1 MKVEVHPDPRVI
13 EETLLHRV
21 EELRRADPL
30 HPLLILVPTVRLRHH
45 VQRRL
50 ARRLGACLGVDVLH
64 HAALVRRVLDGVP
77 GAVVRPASP
86 AVLGVLLESVLA
98 ANPRNPW
105 AAFVAERPAA
115 LPGLLRALTDLREA
129 RLTPARVAGILGDGP
144 DRALARVYAGYV
156 AALEER
162 RGAGLTDRA
171 GQVEQAL
178 PHVAAHAAH
187 YQACFHHGAYELIGS
202 HLALL
207 RELDGVC
214 ETVFLAPVEPGSR
227 LTRYAERFAAS
238 HLGTPR
244 RLRECPSA
252 ASAAGE
258 HLHRLYDEE
267 TRPRPLAP
275 GVIATRH
282 LQGARAEAE
291 AALHAALAAVA
302 AGTPAPEI
310 AIVARSLEPFAPSL
324 EAALDGVRSSGD
336 EGTALPW
343 SSSLSGPLRRDPDVR
358 DLLLLLRVVDER
370 FPRGPT
376 AELLSSS
383 ALRWRALGLPAGPP
397 AGAAESWSR
406 RAGIVGGLEEWTS
419 DLSGWAREHPVDD
432 EEESRR
438 RHDARLRGVERVA
451 DAVRALAGR
460 VRVSPATWSGHAGR
474 LETLIVEVLPGT
486 GDGCA
491 GPGCAAL
498 LGLLSEMRDLERLVG
513 DRRRVPFREML
524 DWLDRAVDGA
534 LLPLHPEDR
543 GGIRVLDL
551 MQARG
556 LTFQRVVWIGF
567 QAGLFPRPGRE
578 DPYLP
583 DRARRR
589 LREAT
594 GFPLPLRGEGDEEER
609 LLLGLQLGAAAGGV
623 ELSWQRSDESGR
635 PRSPSMALREIARI
649 VLGRPAATE
658 LAEASARVRSHPRDQ
673 LEDLLAS
680 TGLLSPADDLLLE
693 ALRSAGS
700 DVEDAGLPGGR
711 PDLEAGIRML
721 RATESLDPD
730 VLHYDGRIG
739 HVLAEPPPVT
749 SVSALQ
755 QLGRCP
761 LQFFFRRR
769 LRIVPLEEEAG
780 PFELAVRE
788 MGLRVHRILEVVFR
802 GLHEEG
808 AFEGGVPR
816 ERMPDR
822 VRALLEAAWEDGMA
836 RLRNR
841 LGRRAPLLWSI
852 EQERWRAAL
861 QAFLER
867 DLPPLLEAPAVPE
880 GFEVAREATIPLGEG
895 MELPLRGRFDRVFR
909 TPRGLEIGDYKTAG
923 NLRRPVS
930 ATEMLRGLQLQV
942 PLYHLMSDGRVALL
956 GVGPD
961 FEDEPDRS
969 TSRFEGFET
978 AAMADGFRETLRVLD
993 RLRRGGVF
1001 PLRQDDRR
1009 CGWCDFRRACR
1020 RNHPPTRHR
1029 EEVAA
1034 DAADLRDL
1042 QGKSTRGERYR
1053 IADVRGGGSA

>member
-1 MKVEVHPDPRVI
+1 
-13 EETLLHRV
+13 
-21 EELRRADPL
+21 
-30 HPLLILVPTVRLRHH
+30 
-45 VQRRL
+45 
-50 ARRLGACLGVDVLH
+50 VDVLH

-77 GAVVRPASP
+77 GAVVHPASP
-86 AVLGVLLESVLA
+86 AVLAVLLEAVLA
-98 ANPRNPW
+98 AIPRNPW

-129 RLTPARVAGILGDGP
+129 RLPPARVTAILGDGP
-144 DRALARVYAGYV
+144 DRALAQVYAGYV

-162 RGAGLTDRA
+162 REAGLIDRA
-171 GQVEQAL
+171 GQVERAL
-178 PHVAAHAAH
+178 PHVAAHAAR
-187 YQACFHHGAYELIGS
+187 YRVCYHHGAYELIGS

-214 ETVFLAPVEPGSR
+214 ETTFLTAVEPGAR
-227 LTRYAERFAAS
+227 LTRYAERFAAV
-238 HLGTPR
+238 HLGTPQ
-244 RLRECPSA
+244 RLPERPAA
-252 ASAAGE
+252 ASAAGGG
-258 HLHRLYDEE
+258 LRWLYDEE
-267 TRPRPLAP
+267 ARPRPLAP
-275 GVIATRH
+275 GVIAARH
-282 LQGARAEAE
+282 LQGARAEAQV
-291 AALHAALAAVA
+291 ALHAAVAAVA

-324 EAALDGVRSSGD
+324 EAALDGARSSGD
-336 EGTALPW
+336 GESVIPW

-376 AELLSSS
+376 AELLGASTV
-383 ALRWRALGLPAGPP
+383 RWRALGLPAGPP

-419 DLSGWAREHPVDD
+419 DLRDWAREGSDD
-432 EEESRR
+432 EDDEARR
-438 RHDARLRGVERVA
+438 RREARRRGVERIA
-451 DAVRALAGR
+451 DAVRALVGR
-460 VRVSPATWSGHAGR
+460 VRVSPATWSGHASR
-474 LETLIVEVLPGT
+474 LEKLIVEVLPGT
-486 GDGCA
+486 GDGCT
-491 GPGCAAL
+491 GPGCTAM

-524 DWLDRAVDGA
+524 GWLDRAVDGTS
-534 LLPLHPEDR
+534 LPLHPEDR

-556 LTFQRVVWIGF
+556 LTFERVIWIGF
-567 QAGLFPRPGRE
+567 QAGLFPRSARE

-594 GFPLPLRGEGDEEER
+594 GCPLPLRGEADEEER
-609 LLLGLQLGAAAGGV
+609 LLLGLQLGAAGGGV

-658 LAEASARVRSHPRDQ
+658 LVEASARIRSHPRDQ
-673 LEDLLAS
+673 LEDLLDS
-680 TGLLSPADDLLLE
+680 RGLLSPADDLLLQ
-693 ALRSAGS
+693 ALRSAGAGA
-700 DVEDAGLPGGR
+700 EDEGLSRNR
-711 PDLEAGIRML
+711 PDLAAGIRML

-730 VLHYDGRIG
+730 VLRYDGRIG
-739 HVLAEPPPVT
+739 HALADPSPAT
-749 SVSALQ
+749 SVSAFQ
-755 QLGRCP
+755 RLGRCP
-761 LQFFFRRR
+761 LQFFFRSR
-769 LRIVPLEEEAG
+769 LRIVPLEKEAG

-788 MGLRVHRILEVVFR
+788 MGNRVHRILEVIFR
-802 GLHEEG
+802 RLQEDG
-808 AFEGGVPR
+808 ALEGGVPR
-816 ERMPDR
+816 ER
-822 VRALLEAAWEDGMA
+822 VQALLDAAWDDPMRDLEA
-836 RLRNR
+836 R
-841 LGRRAPLLWSI
+841 LGRRVPLLWSI
-852 EQERWRAAL
+852 EKERWRAAL

-867 DLPPLLEAPAVPE
+867 DLPRLREARAVPE
-880 GFEVAREATIPLGEG
+880 GLEVAREAAIPLGEG
-895 MELPLRGRFDRVFR
+895 MELALRARLDRVIR
-909 TPRGLEIGDYKTAG
+909 TPRGLQVGDYKTAG

-930 ATEMLRGLQLQV
+930 PTEMLRGLQLQV
-942 PLYHLMSDGRVALL
+942 PLYHLMSGGGVVLL

-969 TSRFEGFET
+969 TARFEGFES

-993 RLRRGGVF
+993 RLRRSGVF
-1001 PLRQDDRR
+1001 PLRRDDRR

-1029 EEVAA
+1029 EEMAA

-1042 QGKSTRGERYR
+1042 QSKSTRGERYR
-1053 IADVRGGGSA
+1053 IADVRRGGSA